1 MIWQPKTLARE
12 LSEPH
17 ARACAATVPAIHR
30 AGYNFG
36 RQRVRSGSPERR
48 CPSPAD
54 LAQPPKTAGRVGSLP
69 KSSRVPPSPQV
80 QCRAPQTRRSTL
92 PKLESQ
98 KTGLQACNNLQS
110 DCGLQRFQHQL
121 LQSTSIVDAQSQ
133 FVEQLLAFI
142 GSELQA
148 CFEALTAAQE
158 AFMTDVTVIL
168 EARLEANSLWRNNC
182 AAHVGNLQTD
192 VHRLESNLNEMDM
205 RLGKV
210 ASQQLSAQAEQQVFE
225 TQVVGFFEVI
235 EECLQGLHQG
245 TSSSDRQ
252 LASISRA
259 KTAECHNAV
268 ETFLQ
273 GSGGQL
279 HGLTKRSSASSTVAT
294 GKCKHVPVETKHR
307 QMTSPSPECVES
319 QQEGGSSTPWT
330 GTLIPETSFRVEA
343 LEMALASMQEQE
355 QERICRLKERIHHLQ
370 KQ

>member
-1 MIWQPKTLARE
+1 
-12 LSEPH
+12 
-17 ARACAATVPAIHR
+17 
-30 AGYNFG
+30 
-36 RQRVRSGSPERR
+36 
-48 CPSPAD
+48 
-54 LAQPPKTAGRVGSLP
+54 
-69 KSSRVPPSPQV
+69 
-80 QCRAPQTRRSTL
+80 
-92 PKLESQ
+92 
-98 KTGLQACNNLQS
+98 
-110 DCGLQRFQHQL
+110 
-121 LQSTSIVDAQSQ
+121 
-133 FVEQLLAFI
+133 
-142 GSELQA
+142 
-148 CFEALTAAQE
+148 
-158 AFMTDVTVIL
+158 VIL
-168 EARLEANSLWRNNC
+168 EARLEANSLWRNNS

-192 VHRLESNLNEMDM
+192 VHRLERNLNEMDM

-279 HGLTKRSSASSTVAT
+279 HGLTIRSSASSTVAT
-294 GKCKHVPVETKHR
+294 GRCKHVPVETKHR